1 MLILGL
7 DYSCW
12 ISLYFLTP
20 SPHPPTLHYQRCL
33 QFVKQ
38 YAQWHVKLLHIILVH
53 HNDAWAFCFVKKKK
67 KIYRSLSCSLV
78 FLPAVLMV
86 GRAGPGIQGPFGGRT
101 GSSSGVLPCLPPAK
115 SRANQ
120 EGSKPQPQPRASGT
134 SLGTGMGPDK
144 LHDSYFLALEFTCL

>member
-67 KIYRSLSCSLV
+67 KSTGVYHVHLYSHRLSSRWAGQDLASRVHLAVGQALPLGSCPACPQPKAGQTRRAASRSPSPVHRAPPWGQGWALTSCMIPT
-78 FLPAVLMV
+78 FLP
-86 GRAGPGIQGPFGGRT
+86 
-101 GSSSGVLPCLPPAK
+101 
-115 SRANQ
+115 
-120 EGSKPQPQPRASGT
+120 
-134 SLGTGMGPDK
+134 
-144 LHDSYFLALEFTCL
+144 